1 MKWLAWAA
9 MIFAGGCE
17 RPSAP
22 TGVSPGT
29 ALQEDEFLPA
39 LKATGARFI
48 VISVFA
54 ADCGPCLTE
63 SLQLMGR
70 REGWRT
76 QGVEI
81 LGLGMGKSP
90 EDVRRFL
97 KQTGDRVAFP
107 LYFAPW
113 FAERQVVEA
122 TPTLFIYSAAGERL
136 FRADGLEHEDLP
148 KLADEK
154 LRHLLA
160 RSKSS

>member
-1 MKWLAWAA
+1 M
-9 MIFAGGCE
+9 
-17 RPSAP
+17 
-22 TGVSPGT
+22 
-29 ALQEDEFLPA
+29 ALQEPDFQRT
-39 LKATGARFI
+39 LKATGARFV

-70 REGWRT
+70 REDWRK

-81 LGLGMGKSP
+81 LGLGMGRSP
-90 EDVRRFL
+90 DDVRRFL

-113 FAERQVVEA
+113 FAERQEVEG

-136 FRADGLEHEDLP
+136 FRADGMDSGDLP

-154 LRHLLA
+154 LRSLLIVP
-160 RSKSS
+160 KSS